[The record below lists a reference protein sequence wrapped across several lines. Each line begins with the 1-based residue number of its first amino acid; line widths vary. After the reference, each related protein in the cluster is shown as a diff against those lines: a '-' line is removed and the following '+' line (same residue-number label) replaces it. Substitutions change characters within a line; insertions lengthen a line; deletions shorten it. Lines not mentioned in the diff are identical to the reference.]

1 MLESKDKALGLAK
14 IIDSKGALN
23 ISVIYIGELSSVA
36 DYIVL
41 ASGASERQVRAT
53 AEFVVD
59 EYKKAD
65 IRPLGVEGIGTNRWV
80 LVDYGDV
87 VLHVFLEEL
96 RGYYDMDGLWADAK
110 RIETNFGP
118 PEKKEVEPT

>member
-1 MLESKDKALGLAK
+1 MNSKEKALALAR
-14 IIDSKGALN
+14 IIDGKGALE

-53 AEFVVD
+53 AQFAVD
-59 EYKKAD
+59 ECKEAGL
-65 IRPLGVEGIGTNRWV
+65 RPLGVEGMSGSRWV

-87 VLHVFLEEL
+87 VLHIFLEEL
-96 RGYYDMDGLWADAK
+96 RSYYDMDGLWADAP
-110 RIETNFGP
+110 RIDSAEYLI
-118 PEKKEVEPT
+118 ELKEVEPT